1 MKKLISFLLIFTL
14 IFGSLY
20 LNTLALDQDVD
31 LDFDGF
37 LENNDDPV
45 ITLATV
51 MTESGK
57 DDGYII
63 SETGDV
69 HTAVPYAG
77 NEFIGWYNK
86 TDDSLVST
94 EETVTLGKGEFVAKF
109 KNNNILPSPS
119 AGYELGTNG
128 QNLLGT
134 VWGQNPEKGTWRS
147 VKVSNDHAKSG
158 TRALMF
164 NTRYQHD
171 IYANVSGFESDTYYI
186 VSYYWMLPKSVITDT
201 ATAGDCY
208 YGSAVGST
216 ETKTISEAYNC
227 GIGGDYTGTKRIDF
241 TGGQWNKVE
250 YVFNSEDYEAL
261 KIFFSYD
268 SEQNTGNDYLYIDEF
283 TVYKAPDQQ
292 AVATYKMS
300 VTAENGYA
308 YSSHTGPVVYNTEVW
323 VAAAPNGGYVF
334 DGWYEDGV
342 KVSDEKL
349 YKFNITAN
357 RKLVAVCVP
366 ETVKYIPDI
375 NNDNDVNLK
384 DLVVLAQ
391 YVAKWEVEVN
401 ESVVD
406 VDASGTPDLNDVA
419 VLAQYLA
426 GWDVRDQM
434 INDKYALPYE
444 DLNDASLAATLM
456 AGESE
461 YYNKS
466 TVINEGNKARLA
478 NVIKKAKR
486 GETIT
491 IVGFGGSITEG
502 AKATSSDKQYGEIV
516 AQWFRDTFDVNVN
529 YVNSGIGS
537 TPSLVGIH
545 RIEEHVFAHNPDLVL
560 VDFTTN
566 DSAGDERY
574 RSPYETVLRRIL
586 EDTDTAIISVVFGSV
601 SNYSADNVANSNYRA
616 NNSLSAHLPSML
628 YYDVPVID
636 YFGSLWRYINAGVI
650 KWTDVAGDYI
660 HPSNTGHLM
669 AASAINRYLSDV
681 LANLDDIDTTVPTL
695 PEDYFFGDD
704 IYETATFLGGD
715 DIVPV
720 SNSNFTVGK
729 VHGSKLKK
737 GWVCTNNTGGSI
749 TFEIKAVTSLTL
761 YLQYK
766 EGNSVGGI
774 YVNGKTVIS
783 NANCNNSSTGGY
795 IWLTDQVR
803 FDEPTDV
810 TVTFK
815 CNGVFGIGPI
825 GVTYAK

>member
-20 LNTLALDQDVD
+20 LKTLALDQDVD

-86 TDDSLVST
+86 ADNSLVST
-94 EETVTLGKGEFVAKF
+94 DETVVLGKGEFVAKF
-109 KNNNILPSPS
+109 KDNNILPAPS
-119 AGYELGTNG
+119 AGYELGTLNS
-128 QNLLGT
+128 NLLGENW
-134 VWGQNPEKGTWRS
+134 VENPEKGTWRS
-147 VKVSNDHAKSG
+147 VKVSDKYAKSG
-158 TRALMF
+158 KKSLEF
-164 NTRYQHD
+164 FTRYQHD
-171 IYANVSGFESDTYYI
+171 IYTNVSGFEPNTYYI

-201 ATAGDCY
+201 STAGDGY
-208 YGSAVGST
+208 YGSAVGDANAT
-216 ETKTISEAYNC
+216 LVTQANNC

-241 TGGQWNKVE
+241 VGGQWNKVE
-250 YVFNSEDYEAL
+250 YVINSADHESL
-261 KIFFSYD
+261 RIFFSYD
-268 SEQNTGNDYLYIDEF
+268 SKLSGNEFLYIDEF

-292 AVATYKMS
+292 AVATYKTTVS
-300 VTAENGYA
+300 AENGYA
-308 YSSHTGPVVYNTEVW
+308 YVSNTAPVSYNTEVW
-323 VAAAPNGGYVF
+323 VAAAPFGGYVF
-334 DGWYEDGV
+334 DGWYENGV
-342 KVSDEKL
+342 KVSNEL
-349 YKFNITAN
+349 IYKFNATYN
-357 RKLVAVCVP
+357 RNLVAKCIPKV
-366 ETVKYIPDI
+366 TKYLPDVDS
-375 NNDNDVNLK
+375 NNEVNLK
-384 DLVVLAQ
+384 DLILLAQ
-391 YVAKWEVEVN
+391 YVAEWDVELDTFVA
-401 ESVVD
+401 D
-406 VDASGTPDLNDVA
+406 VDGSGSTDLNDVS

-426 GWDVRDQM
+426 GWDVD
-434 INDKYALPYE
+434 DKMVSDKSVLPYE
-444 DLNDASLAATLM
+444 DLTDAALSQTLLA
-456 AGESE
+456 GQSE

-466 TVINEGNKARLA
+466 TVLNEGDKTRLV
-478 NVIKKAKR
+478 NVFKKAQR
-486 GETIT
+486 GEDIT

-502 AKATSSDKQYGEIV
+502 AKATSAEKQYGSIV
-516 AQWFRDTFDVNVN
+516 AQWFRDTFNVKVN
-529 YVNSGIGS
+529 YINSGIGS
-537 TPSLVGIH
+537 TTSLVGVH
-545 RIEEHVFAHNPDLVL
+545 RIEDHVFAHNPDLVL

-566 DSAGDERY
+566 DSAGDVRY
-574 RSPYETVLRRIL
+574 RAPYETVLRRIL
-586 EDTDTAIISVVFGSV
+586 EDTDTAIISVVFGAV

-669 AASAINRYLSDV
+669 AASAINCYLSDV
-681 LANLDDIDTTVPTL
+681 LANLVDIDTTVPTL

-720 SNSNFTVGK
+720 SNSNFIVGK